1 MQSMFAYFLMKCLWV
16 RPCRAKE
23 NKKEKMLVTWMSA
36 SIKALISSK
45 RTCAL
50 VLESVASS
58 NEEGSFPGSYSCHC
72 LDPWDPHLALPCV
85 VNVKVSGI

>member
-1 MQSMFAYFLMKCLWV
+1 
-16 RPCRAKE
+16 
-23 NKKEKMLVTWMSA
+23 MSA

-85 VNVKVSGI
+85 VNVKASTEKVTALL